1 MMCAI
6 DPVRLGVASEMAD
19 TQSLLGQT
27 VSHYRILEKLGGGGM
42 GIVYK
47 AEDTRL
53 HRFVALK
60 FLPDE
65 VAKDAQALARFQR
78 EAQAASAL
86 NHPNI
91 CTIYD
96 IGEHDSKAFIAMEY
110 LDGITL
116 KHIILGRPMELE
128 PILDVAI
135 EVADAL
141 DAAHAEGIVH
151 RDIKPANIFVTKRG
165 HAKILDFGLAKLTS
179 TGVTVGTTDGAATL
193 AAAEHLT
200 SPGTAL
206 GTVSYM
212 SPEQV
217 LGKAL
222 DGRSDLFSF
231 GVLLYEMATSVLPF
245 RGDTSGAVFDS
256 VLHKAPVAL
265 ARLNSEVPADLDRI
279 INKALEKDPRLRY
292 QHAAEMRAD
301 FQRLKR
307 DTDTSRSAIFSAVAA
322 QRGSSASV
330 RVPSAGGTS
339 TSGLAAGSDSEI
351 AVGLLARHKKAFL
364 ASVAVALVAAA
375 ALGFGAYRWLAPRP
389 GSSIDSLAVLPF
401 ANVTADPNSEYLS
414 DGLTE
419 SLISSLSQL
428 PNLTVRPRSA
438 VFRYKAKEVDPQKA
452 AGDLKVSAVV
462 TGRVTQRGDSLLVS
476 AELTDIRT
484 NRSLWS
490 EQYDRKLSDALSV
503 QREVAGEISARL
515 RERLTGAQKAKLSNG
530 GTSDPE
536 AYQLYLKGRYYWDK
550 RTPEALNKG
559 RDYFQQAVEKDPN
572 YALAY
577 VGLAEYY
584 AVISDYTHIPYR
596 ETNPKVKTYAA
607 RALAI
612 DDSQPE
618 AHALLAIA
626 HDTDWEWAAAARE
639 FERALELNPNLSRTH
654 VLYGFHFRYLGNHEQ
669 ALLHFRRAV
678 ELDPL
683 NLNANQTL
691 AGEYISSRQYDQSIE
706 YQKKTLEIDPTHARA
721 HLNLSEVYRLTGKY
735 DLWLEEWEKSATLN
749 NDSEDMALVKAVKQ
763 EYAKSGYRGAMKRLV
778 ALQEE
783 QAKRIYIDPASIA
796 GNYALLGEKDR
807 AFAWLEKAYAEKSG
821 FLPFVK
827 SSPLFDSLRSDP
839 RYADLLKRMGLSQ

>member
-1 MMCAI
+1 
-6 DPVRLGVASEMAD
+6 MAD
-19 TQSLLGQT
+19 SESLIGQT

-42 GIVYK
+42 GVVYK

-65 VAKDAQALARFQR
+65 VAKDAQALARFRR
-78 EAQAASAL
+78 EAQSASAL

-96 IGEHDSKAFIAMEY
+96 IGEDVGKAFIAMEY
-110 LDGITL
+110 LDGVTL
-116 KHIILGRPMELE
+116 KHLINGRPMELE
-128 PILDVAI
+128 RILEVAI
-135 EVADAL
+135 DVADAL
-141 DAAHAEGIVH
+141 DAAHTQGIVH

-165 HAKILDFGLAKLTS
+165 HAKVLDFGLAKVAS
-179 TGVTVGTTDGAATL
+179 SSAPAGMTDVAATL
-193 AAAEHLT
+193 GAGAEHLT

-217 LGKAL
+217 LGKEL
-222 DGRSDLFSF
+222 DPRTDLFSF
-231 GVLLYEMATSVLPF
+231 GIVCYEMATGLLPF
-245 RGDTSGAVFDS
+245 RGDTSGAIFDS
-256 VLHKAPVAL
+256 VLHKAPPAL
-265 ARLNSEVPADLDRI
+265 VRLNTNVPAELDRI
-279 INKALEKDPRLRY
+279 IGKALEKDPKLRY
-292 QHAAEMRAD
+292 QHASDLRAD
-301 FQRLKR
+301 LQRLKR
-307 DTDTSRSAIFSAVAA
+307 DTDSSRSAVIPAAAAPEDLSARASASSAA
-322 QRGSSASV
+322 AGTVSGASSAS
-330 RVPSAGGTS
+330 S
-339 TSGLAAGSDSEI
+339 TDKQI
-351 AVGLLARHKKAFL
+351 AVGLLTRHKKTFL
-364 ASVAVALVAAA
+364 TVAAA
-375 ALGFGAYRWLAPRP
+375 ALLTLAGLGYGAYRWMSSSS

-401 ANVTADPNSEYLS
+401 ANVTADPNTEYLS

-428 PNLTVRPRSA
+428 PNLAVRPRSA
-438 VFRYKAKEVDPQKA
+438 VFRYKSKDVDPLKA
-452 AGDLKVSAVV
+452 AGELKVAAVV

-490 EQYDRKLSDALSV
+490 DQYDRKLSDALSV
-503 QREVAGEISARL
+503 QREIAGEISARL
-515 RERLTGAQKAKLSNG
+515 RERLNGEQKAKLTNG

-584 AVISDYTHIPYR
+584 AVISDYTAVPYSETIP
-596 ETNPKVKTYAA
+596 KAKTYAT

-612 DDSQPE
+612 DDTQAE
-618 AHALLAIA
+618 AHALLAA
-626 HDTDWEWAAAARE
+626 AYSTGWDWAAAERE

-654 VLYGFHFRYLGNHEQ
+654 VFYGFHFDFLGNHEQ

-678 ELDPL
+678 ELEPL
-683 NLNANQTL
+683 NLNANENL
-691 AGEYISSRQYDQSIE
+691 GREYFFSKQYDQAIE
-706 YQKKTLEIDPTHARA
+706 QEKKTLEIDPTFAAA
-721 HLNLSEVYRLTGKY
+721 HFDLSNVYHFTGKY
-735 DLWLEEWEKSATLN
+735 DLWLEEWENSARLY
-749 NDSEDMALVKAVKQ
+749 NDAEDLALVKAVKQ
-763 EYAKSGYRGAMKRLV
+763 EYAKSGYRSAIKRLV

-783 QAKRIYIDPASIA
+783 QAKRIYVDPAWIA
-796 GNYALLGEKDR
+796 GSYALLGEKDQ
-807 AFAWLEKAYAEKSG
+807 AFSWLEKAFREKSG
-821 FLPFVK
+821 FLPYIK
-827 SSPLFDSLRSDP
+827 TSPYFDSLRSDP
-839 RYADLLKRMGLSQ
+839 RYADLLKRMGLPQ

>member
-1 MMCAI
+1 
-6 DPVRLGVASEMAD
+6 MAD
-19 TQSLLGQT
+19 SQSLLGQT
-27 VSHYRILEKLGGGGM
+27 VSHYRILERLGGGGM
-42 GIVYK
+42 GVVYK

-78 EAQAASAL
+78 EAEAASAL

-91 CTIYD
+91 CTIHD
-96 IGEHDSKAFIAMEY
+96 IGEERGKAFIAMEY
-110 LDGITL
+110 LDGMTL
-116 KHIILGRPMELE
+116 KHIITGRPIELE
-128 PILDVAI
+128 QILDVAI
-135 EVADAL
+135 EVSDAL
-141 DAAHAEGIVH
+141 DAAHAGAIVH

-165 HAKILDFGLAKLTS
+165 HTKLLDFGLAKLTS
-179 TGVTVGTTDGAATL
+179 SGTAAATTDGAATL
-193 AAAEHLT
+193 PAAEHLT

-217 LGKAL
+217 LGKPL

-231 GVLLYEMATSVLPF
+231 GVVLYEMATGVLPF
-245 RGDTSGAVFDS
+245 RGDTTGAVFDS

-265 ARLNSEVPADLDRI
+265 ARLNAEIPADLDRI
-279 INKALEKDPRLRY
+279 ISKALEKDPRLRY

-307 DTDTSRSAIFSAVAA
+307 DTDTSRSATFSAEAA
-322 QRGSSASV
+322 PRNPSAAVRIPSGSGTSASDH
-330 RVPSAGGTS
+330 
-339 TSGLAAGSDSEI
+339 AAASDSEI
-351 AVGLLARHKKAFL
+351 AVGLLARHKKAFF
-364 ASVAVALVAAA
+364 ASVAVVLLAVVS
-375 ALGFGAYRWLAPRP
+375 LGFGAYLWLAPHS

-428 PNLTVRPRSA
+428 PNLVVRPRSA
-438 VFRYKAKEVDPQKA
+438 VFRYKAKDVDPQKA
-452 AGDLKVSAVV
+452 AVDLKVSAVV

-490 EQYDRKLSDALSV
+490 EQYDRKLSDALTV
-503 QREVAGEISARL
+503 QREIAGEISARL
-515 RERLTGAQKAKLSNG
+515 RERLTGEQKAKLSNG

-550 RTPEALNKG
+550 RTPDALKKAQE
-559 RDYFQQAVEKDPN
+559 YFQQAIEKDPN

-584 AVISDYTHIPYR
+584 GVLPEYTYTPAR
-596 ETNPKVKTYAA
+596 EAYPKAKSAAA

-612 DDSQPE
+612 DETLAE
-618 AHALLAIA
+618 AHSLLAA
-626 HDTDWEWAAAARE
+626 ADDRDWDWADAERQ
-639 FERALELNPNLSRTH
+639 FQRALELNPDSARTY
-654 VLYGFHFRYLGNHEQ
+654 VLYSIHLEFLGKNDEVLKHLRH
-669 ALLHFRRAV
+669 AIA
-678 ELDPL
+678 LDPL
-683 NLNANQTL
+683 NLNGLDNL
-691 AGEYISSRQYDQSIE
+691 AEAYIYTRQYAESIE
-706 YQKKTLEIDPTHARA
+706 EAKKLQEIDPAFANVHY
-721 HLNLSEVYRLTGKY
+721 HLSQANYFSGKY
-735 DLWLEEWEKSATLN
+735 DLWLEEWEKAATLN
-749 NDSEDMALVKAVKQ
+749 NDPEDLALADAAKR
-763 EYAKSGYRGAMKRLV
+763 EYLKSGYRGALKRVV

-783 QAKRIYIDPASIA
+783 QVKRMYVDPALIA
-796 GNYALLGEKDR
+796 SNYALLGEKDK
-807 AFAWLEKAYAEKSG
+807 AFAWLEKSYAEKSA
-821 FLPFVK
+821 FIAYLKPF
-827 SSPLFDSLRSDP
+827 PHFDSLRSDP
-839 RYADLLKRMGLSQ
+839 RYADLLKRMGLPQ